1 MCRVSALAALVTRK
15 KDCDGNDSAIK
26 QAGLWT
32 QGGPPAS
39 AGDRTPGRYRARVTT
54 DGLDLTG
61 RVAIITGGGTGIG
74 AATARLFAAHG
85 ADAVVLAARTAE
97 QIEAV
102 AAEVAASSS
111 TRALPVLTDVKVEES
126 VIALVEHTME
136 EFGRID
142 VLVNNAGGT
151 RMGPLE
157 STPTKAWDSVFA
169 LNVRGPFLCT
179 REAGR
184 HMIDQ
189 RSGVI
194 VNVSSGAGVNGVRH
208 GAGYSAAKAA
218 LQMFTKVTAGEW
230 GRFGI
235 RANCVAVGL
244 VASERAVD
252 AWEVAGID
260 PEAFRHG
267 IPLGRVGEPA
277 DVASSILFLSSD
289 ASSYVSGETF
299 SVNGGPQIGG
309 PPLD

>member
-1 MCRVSALAALVTRK
+1 VT
-15 KDCDGNDSAIK
+15 
-26 QAGLWT
+26 
-32 QGGPPAS
+32 
-39 AGDRTPGRYRARVTT
+39 V
-54 DGLDLTG
+54 DGLDLSG

-85 ADAVVLAARTAE
+85 AEALVVAARTTE
-97 QIEAV
+97 QIVAV
-102 AAEVAASSS
+102 AEEIEGSTS
-111 TRALPVLTDVKVEES
+111 TRVLAVPTDVKVEES
-126 VIALVEHTME
+126 VVNLVERTVQ

-169 LNVRGPFLCT
+169 LNARGPFLCT

-184 HMIDQ
+184 HMIDR

-218 LQMFTKVTAGEW
+218 LQMFTRVTASEW

-260 PEAFRHG
+260 AEAFTQG
-267 IPLGRVGEPA
+267 IPLGRVGQPV

-299 SVNGGPQIGG
+299 SVNGGPNLGG

>member
-1 MCRVSALAALVTRK
+1 MDYPTDDVRPRPHVYGSTVM
-15 KDCDGNDSAIK
+15 D
-26 QAGLWT
+26 
-32 QGGPPAS
+32 
-39 AGDRTPGRYRARVTT
+39 
-54 DGLDLTG
+54 DGLNLGG

-85 ADAVVLAARTAE
+85 AQAVVLAARTEA
-97 QIEAV
+97 QIAAV
-102 AAEVAASSS
+102 AAEIEESSS
-111 TRALPVLTDVKVEES
+111 TWALAVPTDVKVEES
-126 VIALVEHTME
+126 VVDLVAATIDA
-136 EFGRID
+136 FGRVDI
-142 VLVNNAGGT
+142 LVNNAGGT

-179 REAGR
+179 REAGH
-184 HMIDQ
+184 HMIEQ

-218 LQMFTKVTAGEW
+218 LQMFTRVTAGEW

-252 AWEVAGID
+252 AWKVAGID
-260 PEAFRHG
+260 PEAFRQG
-267 IPLGRVGEPA
+267 IPLGRVGEPV

-299 SVNGGPQIGG
+299 SVNGGPQLGG
-309 PPLD
+309 PALE